1 MAGIMACSA
10 TETMVAG
17 DTSADNSHSGY
28 IAAEMVTLSVTP
40 SGTSYS
46 WGQSIPSGSA
56 TTRSALS
63 STTDASPTFTPDVAG
78 EWVITCLVSGVT
90 TYVLRLSVTAIA
102 TTTMAEAFRLQPVAD
117 GSVSAPAGTTLVL
130 YNSATQGALAVKNS
144 SGTIYTVDVT
154 EVP

>member
-1 MAGIMACSA
+1 MAGIMASSA
-10 TETMVAG
+10 TETMVSG
-17 DTSADNSHSGY
+17 DTAADNSHAGY
-28 IAAEMVTLSVTP
+28 IASEMTTLSVTP
-40 SGTSYS
+40 SGSSYS

-56 TTRSALS
+56 TARSGLS

-78 EWVITCLVSGVT
+78 EWVVTCLVDGTT

-117 GSVSAPAGTTLVL
+117 SAVSAPAGSILAL
-130 YNSATQGALAVKNS
+130 YNSSTQNGLAVKNS
-144 SGTIYTVDVT
+144 DGTVYTVDVT